1 MKKRMMAL
9 TMAAVMAVPFAA
21 QTTAFADEVPTLTI
35 FVDETW
41 WPYEKWEGAV
51 PEEFE
56 SRLGVNIEVIRA
68 ADDNQLALMVSS
80 GDMPDLICSWR
91 YQYLADSSVCYPLDE
106 LIAEYPDYKFEPDD
120 TYRFVNTATDGHF
133 YTIGCG
139 FSPDYEYA
147 KWDKILVEGPGFMYR
162 QDIADELGLKIETL
176 EDLDAAF
183 AAVKEAYPDMTVCS
197 FNCAHKFNWLFQ
209 QMGLRGGGYVEAED
223 GTLQWWLEQ
232 DGLLELY
239 KKVNEWYRNGYI
251 PAENFAYQSEDETKE
266 VCVSGKVFA
275 NFGYDNH
282 ADNYNTAISVNGD
295 DFRFNLVTDELSENC
310 KQFNVG
316 CGGRGL
322 YITKS
327 CENVEAAYKTLA
339 YAYSDEGM
347 KLLMWGIEGED
358 YTLDEEGYPIFNYD
372 FQGDNNVL
380 QPRGLKYWGW
390 LVHNNIVTSIA
401 EANADSQTALDRKN
415 LSAHTVVNPV
425 IGMIRFETD
434 SDEANIQAKL
444 DEMSTNQQTNI
455 FMADSEEA
463 CEAAFNEMIKL
474 AEQIGMEQLDTY
486 ANESYPELKAAYD
499 EVVASVSAK

>member
-1 MKKRMMAL
+1 
-9 TMAAVMAVPFAA
+9 
-21 QTTAFADEVPTLTI
+21 
-35 FVDETW
+35 
-41 WPYEKWEGAV
+41 
-51 PEEFE
+51 
-56 SRLGVNIEVIRA
+56 
-68 ADDNQLALMVSS
+68 
-80 GDMPDLICSWR
+80 
-91 YQYLADSSVCYPLDE
+91 
-106 LIAEYPDYKFEPDD
+106 
-120 TYRFVNTATDGHF
+120 
-133 YTIGCG
+133 
-139 FSPDYEYA
+139 
-147 KWDKILVEGPGFMYR
+147 
-162 QDIADELGLKIETL
+162 
-176 EDLDAAF
+176 
-183 AAVKEAYPDMTVCS
+183 
-197 FNCAHKFNWLFQ
+197 
-209 QMGLRGGGYVEAED
+209 MGLRGSGYVEAED

-232 DGLLELY
+232 EGLLDFY

-251 PAENFAYQSEDETKE
+251 PAETFAYQSEDETKE

-282 ADNYNTAISVNGD
+282 ADNYNTAIGVNGD
-295 DFRFNLVTDELSENC
+295 EFRFSLVTNELSENC
-310 KQFNVG
+310 KQFNTG
-316 CGGRGL
+316 CGGRVL
-322 YITKS
+322 YITRS

-401 EANADSQTALDRKN
+401 EANSDSQTAADRKN
-415 LSAHTVVNPV
+415 LSAYTVVNPV

-463 CEAAFNEMIKL
+463 CEAAFNEMIEL
-474 AEQIGMEQLDTY
+474 ANQIGMEQLDDY
-486 ANESYPELKAAYD
+486 ANQSYPELKSAYD
-499 EVVASVSAK
+499 EVVASVSAE

>member
-1 MKKRMMAL
+1 MKKRMIAL

-21 QTTAFADEVPTLTI
+21 QTTVLAEEVPTLTI

-80 GDMPDLICSWR
+80 GDMPDIICSWR
-91 YQYLADSSVCYPLDE
+91 YQYLADSAVCYPLDE
-106 LIAEYPDYKFEPDD
+106 LIAEYPDYEFEPDD
-120 TYRFVNTATDGHF
+120 TYRFVNTASDGHF

-162 QDIADELGLKIETL
+162 QDIADELGLKFETL
-176 EDLDAAF
+176 DDIDAAF

-197 FNCAHKFNWLFQ
+197 FNCAHKFNWLLQ
-209 QMGLRGGGYVEAED
+209 QMGLRGSGYVEAED

-232 DGLLELY
+232 EGLLDFY

-251 PAENFAYQSEDETKE
+251 PAETFAYQSEDETKE

-282 ADNYNTAISVNGD
+282 ADNYNTAIGVNGD
-295 DFRFNLVTDELSENC
+295 EFRFSLVTNELSENC
-310 KQFNVG
+310 KQFNTG

-322 YITKS
+322 YITRS

-401 EANADSQTALDRKN
+401 EANSDSQTAADRKN
-415 LSAHTVVNPV
+415 LSAYTVVNPV

-463 CEAAFNEMIKL
+463 CEAAFNEMIEL
-474 AEQIGMEQLDTY
+474 ANQIGMEQLDDY
-486 ANESYPELKAAYD
+486 ANQSYPELKSAYD
-499 EVVASVSAK
+499 EVVASVSAE